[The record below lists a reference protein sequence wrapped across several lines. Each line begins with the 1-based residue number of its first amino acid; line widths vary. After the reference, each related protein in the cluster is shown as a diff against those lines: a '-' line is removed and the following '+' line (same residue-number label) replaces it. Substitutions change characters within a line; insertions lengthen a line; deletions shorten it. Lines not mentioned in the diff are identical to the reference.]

1 MKTRILTAL
10 STLAIMT
17 ALFFVFPSR
26 STTNA
31 ATPNTVVPQE
41 RREQAEDLHRA
52 EDKLKEARA
61 LLAGAPGEFG
71 GHREKAIARVDEA
84 LGEVREAWEH
94 RSR

>member
-1 MKTRILTAL
+1 MKNRILTAL
-10 STLAIMT
+10 TAIAFAC
-17 ALFFVFPSR
+17 ALFLVIPSR
-26 STTNA
+26 ATTGA
-31 ATPNTVVPQE
+31 VPGANTPQE

-61 LLAGAPGEFG
+61 LLAGAPGEYG

-84 LGEVREAWEH
+84 LGEVHEAWEH